1 MGFRFKDFC
10 GLSLFLIV
18 EIAMPNAT
26 AQITVQVH
34 NSAGVSSSVL
44 RQGEAEAARI
54 FANAGI
60 DVVWQNC
67 PNNSGVISDCLGFT
81 PNEFSLQIVSNGRTL
96 NDSVFGQAF
105 LGEGGIGKFCDI
117 FFNRIEQIWQGSGTD
132 PSLILGAVAAHELGH
147 LLLGS
152 NAHSPVGI
160 MQPVW
165 PPKNLRAIDMGTL
178 LFTRKQ
184 AALMKARLARPGN
197 SALVKPENPSQLFL
211 RLRLQE

>member
-1 MGFRFKDFC
+1 MGFRFTNWW
-10 GLSLFLIV
+10 GLSVLLVV
-18 EIAMPNAT
+18 EIATPRAI

-34 NSAGVSSSVL
+34 NSARMSPSVL

-54 FANAGI
+54 LADAGI
-60 DVVWQNC
+60 DVVWVSC
-67 PNNSGVISDCLGFT
+67 PSNPTVVSDCLGFT
-81 PNEFSLQIVSNGRTL
+81 ANEFSLHIVSDGRTL

-105 LGEGGIGKFCDI
+105 LGDGGIGKFCDV
-117 FFNRIEQIWQGSGTD
+117 FFSRIDQAWQDSGTD
-132 PSLILGAVAAHELGH
+132 PALLLGAVAAHELGH

-152 NAHSPVGI
+152 NAHSQVGI

-178 LFTRKQ
+178 LFTREQ
-184 AALMKARLARPGN
+184 SALMKARLARRAN

-211 RLRLQE
+211 RLRLLE